1 MPIMAKHVT
10 VDDDVNY
17 VDDEEE
23 EKMMMMMIMMMK
35 MKMMCIF
42 KGSAFR
48 C

>member
-1 MPIMAKHVT
+1 MAKHVT

-17 VDDEEE
+17 VDDKEE